1 MSLNRAIA
9 LLLIV
14 LSLVAVVFGVR
25 RQQESLELSRAFTM
39 RSGTPSL
46 ELVVLDGPIVPN
58 YQALQGALTVRN
70 RLLALAREDQDD
82 IKGVLLA
89 IDSPGGTVG
98 LSAELYDAVRRLKEK
113 KPVVVTVMDVAA
125 SGGYYVASAADK
137 IYANPGSVLGSIGV
151 IGRGLN
157 LTGLIERFGVTD
169 QTYKT
174 GPYKDTGSPF
184 RRETPEERR
193 IVEAELQDMY
203 QQFVGDVAK
212 GRGLDVEAVR
222 KLADGRTYTGRQS
235 LDNKLVD
242 AIGTAED
249 ALQELRK
256 LARAKFNLPE
266 TEALPLN
273 QTGHSLDWVLR
284 DLLRRGLS
292 ENGPEAFWGDPTALA
307 KLWQQWY
314 QRGVPLTFWAESLP
328 RYQWPTP

>member
-14 LSLVAVVFGVR
+14 LSLVAVIFGVR
-25 RQQESLELSRAFTM
+25 RQQESLELSSTFAM
-39 RSGTPSL
+39 HSGTASL
-46 ELVVLDGPIVPN
+46 ELVVLDGPIFPT
-58 YQALQGALTVRN
+58 YEALQGPLTVRD
-70 RLLALAREDQDD
+70 RLLELAQEEQSD

-89 IDSPGGTVG
+89 INSPGGTVG
-98 LSAELYDAVRRLKEK
+98 LSAELYDAVRRLRAQ

-151 IGRGLN
+151 IGSGLN
-157 LTGLIERFGVTD
+157 LTGLLERLGVSD

-184 RRETPEERR
+184 RKETEDERR
-193 IVEAELQDMY
+193 IVQAEIQDMY
-203 QQFVGDVAK
+203 QQFVSDVAK

-235 LDNKLVD
+235 LTNKLVD
-242 AIGTAED
+242 ALGPAED

-256 LARAKFNLPE
+256 LARQNSICRK
-266 TEALPLN
+266 
-273 QTGHSLDWVLR
+273 R
-284 DLLRRGLS
+284 
-292 ENGPEAFWGDPTALA
+292 
-307 KLWQQWY
+307 KLC
-314 QRGVPLTFWAESLP
+314 R
-328 RYQWPTP
+328 

>member
-14 LSLVAVVFGVR
+14 LSLVAVIFGIR
-25 RQQESLELSRAFTM
+25 RQQESLELSQAFTT

-46 ELVVLDGPIVPN
+46 ELVVLDGPIFPD
-58 YQALQGALTVRN
+58 YQALQGPLAVRD
-70 RLLALAREDQDD
+70 RLLALAQEDADD

-98 LSAELYDAVRRLKEK
+98 LSAELYDAVRRLKAK

-137 IYANPGSVLGSIGV
+137 IYANPGAVLGSIGV
-151 IGRGLN
+151 IGSGLN

-174 GPYKDTGSPF
+174 GPYKDIGSPF
-184 RRETPEERR
+184 RKETPEERR
-193 IVEAELQDMY
+193 IVEAEIQDMY
-203 QQFVGDVAK
+203 QQFVSDVAK

-235 LDNKLVD
+235 LNNKLVD
-242 AIGTAED
+242 ATGTAED

-256 LARAKFNLPE
+256 LVRTRFSLSE
-266 TEALPLN
+266 TEELPLN
-273 QTGHSLDWVLR
+273 QSGRPFERVLR
-284 DLLRRGLS
+284 DLLQRGLS
-292 ENGPEAFWGDPTALA
+292 ENSPGAFWGDPAALA
-307 KLWQQWY
+307 KLWQQWS
-314 QRGVPLTFWAESLP
+314 QKGVPLTFWAEELP
-328 RYQWPTP
+328 RYQWLTP